1 MRFFKS
7 KSSDSEPAAASG
19 ADDLDELRINLQ
31 RLIVY
36 AQSADVELQR
46 EVAESLANQAVK
58 PDRQVQIV
66 ELGGLKL
73 LLPLTES
80 SNSEVQ
86 RLAAHALANLSVNSE
101 NQVSMSREGG
111 VEMLIK
117 LLDSNNEH
125 VQRQA
130 AKAIAN
136 LGVNGRTR
144 LRAMCTAA
152 PSRNLR
158 RTFHTPQ

>member
-1 MRFFKS
+1 MRFFKGKKDS
-7 KSSDSEPAAASG
+7 DNSSVSTSSG
-19 ADDLDELRINLQ
+19 DDEGFTESLRINLQ

-46 EVAESLANQAVK
+46 EVAERLANEAVK

-66 ELGGLKL
+66 ELEGLKL

-80 SNSEVQ
+80 ENSEVQ
-86 RLAAHALANLSVNSE
+86 RLAAHALANLSVNSD
-101 NQVSMSREGG
+101 NQVSMANEGG
-111 VEMLIK
+111 IEMLVK

-136 LGVNGRTR
+136 LGVNGAFKQQ
-144 LRAMCTAA
+144 L
-152 PSRNLR
+152 
-158 RTFHTPQ
+158 H